1 MGNEQRNA
9 PGYKPRNASNPR
21 EQAQIL
27 LQKLNADRMEAG
39 GEVPHSQQVLAEVRR
54 LQEMADQSRR
64 PTR

>member
-1 MGNEQRNA
+1 
-9 PGYKPRNASNPR
+9 
-21 EQAQIL
+21 
-27 LQKLNADRMEAG
+27 MEAG